1 MQVSVHKKGWM
12 DKEGIFLSLFI
23 YLSIEKLYGAGISQ
37 NCDIIHIIFPST
49 WALIDTSDIDQIDLI
64 AVRFKKLF
72 LP

>member
-1 MQVSVHKKGWM
+1 MQVSVNKKGWM
-12 DKEGIFLSLFI
+12 DEEGIFLSLFI
-23 YLSIEKLYGAGISQ
+23 YHSIEKLYGAGISQ
-37 NCDIIHIIFPST
+37 NCDIIHIIFLST